1 MKSLSLSRPLVIMVI
16 GLPGSGK
23 SFFSRQFAEMF
34 GAPLVSGDFIRHSIS
49 AQSTFD
55 TDEDALVGT
64 LVEAQVGELLKTGK
78 TFIIDGSVNA
88 RTMRTSIERL
98 ANSHGYGK
106 LTIWVQTDEP
116 TSFARSHKRSEKRA
130 GDIYNDPMD
139 QHAFLRYRKQFT
151 APTRTENIVV
161 ISGKHTFATQ
171 ARVVL
176 KKLVS
181 PRDTI
186 TVTRP
191 QEPRTPTDSKPEQQQ
206 DVQPRRR
213 NVPIN

>member
-23 SFFSRQFAEMF
+23 SFFARQFAEMF
-34 GAPLVSGDFIRHSIS
+34 GAPLVSSDFIRHSLS

-55 TDEDALVGT
+55 ADEDTLVGT

-88 RTMRTSIERL
+88 RTVRTSIERL
-98 ANSHGYGK
+98 ATSHGYGK

-130 GDIYNDPMD
+130 GDVHNDPME
-139 QHAFLRYRKQFT
+139 QQAFLRYRKQFAT
-151 APTRTENIVV
+151 PTRTENVVV

-191 QEPRTPTDSKPEQQQ
+191 QEPRTSADSKPEQQQ

>member
-1 MKSLSLSRPLVIMVI
+1 MKTLSLSRPLVITVI

-34 GAPLVSGDFIRHSIS
+34 GAPLVSVDFVRHTLFPDAKYTAEEDGYVHPLAGNLIS
-49 AQSTFD
+49 Q
-55 TDEDALVGT
+55 
-64 LVEAQVGELLKTGK
+64 LLKTGK
-78 TFIIDGSVNA
+78 TIVIDGGLNNRQQRHGV
-88 RTMRTSIERL
+88 EQL
-98 ANSHGYGK
+98 AAKHGYGR
-106 LTIWVQTDEP
+106 LTVWVQTDEP
-116 TSFARSHKRSEKRA
+116 TSLARSLKRSAKRQY
-130 GDIYNDPMD
+130 DEYNNAMT
-139 QHAFLRYRKQFT
+139 QQAFMRYKKQFT
-151 APTRTENIVV
+151 APTATENIVV

-186 TVTRP
+186 VTDRS
-191 QEPRTPTDSKPEQQQ
+191 QESTKTTQPPEQST

-213 NVPIN
+213 SVTIN